1 MSVRYTLNKVMGTKS
16 PLKGKWI
23 ARAKMIDVVDIEA
36 LAKEIQDSCSVKKSD
51 VLAVLTELVEHMQTH
66 LQNSHR
72 VKLNGFG
79 SFRIGLRTKAADAL
93 KDFKVSTN
101 IKGLHIVFQP
111 EVKTSADGTRTKTF
125 LTGTKVKEYDAY
137 DRGDEE
143 DGGEEEVE
151 P

>member
-79 SFRIGLRTKAADAL
+79 SFRIGLKSKAADSP
-93 KDFKVSTN
+93 KTFKVSTN
-101 IKGLHIVFQP
+101 IKGLHVVFQP

-125 LTGTKVKEYDAY
+125 LTGTQVKEYDAY
-137 DRGDEE
+137 EKEEGDEE
-143 DGGEEEVE
+143 PEG
-151 P
+151 